1 MAGQWACTRT
11 ASPIDCHELE
21 LELEL
26 ELHHWRSRIT
36 DHSEGSSTVGDLAL
50 ADRSWTGLHRTR
62 IITFVLVE
70 CTCTMHEGKT
80 FFELGLSRAYLGP
93 CSALPSLQPTWHGM
107 AWPTPAKCRSDFRFR
122 FEIALPLSGS
132 CVRPD

>member
-36 DHSEGSSTVGDLAL
+36 DHSEGNSTVGDFGSGRPQL
-50 ADRSWTGLHRTR
+50 DWTAPYKNNYIRTGR
-62 IITFVLVE
+62 V
-70 CTCTMHEGKT
+70 
-80 FFELGLSRAYLGP
+80 YLYD
-93 CSALPSLQPTWHGM
+93 A
-107 AWPTPAKCRSDFRFR
+107 
-122 FEIALPLSGS
+122 
-132 CVRPD
+132 